1 MIAATPTLRIEDRAG
16 RVHRFILFLSI
27 SIILDSARWET
38 HGIVM
43 VEPNEVFPHGMAR
56 WISPNGTMFSHVPK
70 APDDPLR
77 GLAVLLKVHG
87 VRAEHLLGEEPL

>member
-1 MIAATPTLRIEDRAG
+1 MIAATPTLRIEDRVG
-16 RVHRFILFLSI
+16 RVHRFILRLSAEFG
-27 SIILDSARWET
+27 SRQRWET
-38 HGIVM
+38 HRVVM
-43 VEPNEVFPHGMAR
+43 MGPNLVYPHGMAR
-56 WISPNGTMFSHVPK
+56 WVSDDGRLFAHVPV

>member
-1 MIAATPTLRIEDRAG
+1 MIPATPTLRIEDRAG
-16 RVHRFILFLSI
+16 RVHRFILRLSPGFGAI
-27 SIILDSARWET
+27 YRWET
-38 HGIVM
+38 HRVAM
-43 VEPNEVFPHGMAR
+43 VGPNTLYKHGMAR
-56 WISPNGTMFSHVPK
+56 WVSDDGRLFAHVPV